1 MRGDYAVGTLFFW
14 RSPRGK
20 IVKMKDADNR
30 RLERIAL
37 TFRLLAKMKGV
48 PTIGDCRVGRL
59 SFGRRD
65 KRRADRCRCRCRRR
79 CCYPRLPRSGESEF
93 RPELQKR
100 SRVRR

>member
-37 TFRLLAKMKGV
+37 TFRLSAKMKGA
-48 PTIGDCRVGRL
+48 PTIRDWRVGRL
-59 SFGRRD
+59 FLNRGD
-65 KRRADRCRCRCRRR
+65 QRRADACRCRCRRR

-93 RPELQKR
+93 YPELQKR